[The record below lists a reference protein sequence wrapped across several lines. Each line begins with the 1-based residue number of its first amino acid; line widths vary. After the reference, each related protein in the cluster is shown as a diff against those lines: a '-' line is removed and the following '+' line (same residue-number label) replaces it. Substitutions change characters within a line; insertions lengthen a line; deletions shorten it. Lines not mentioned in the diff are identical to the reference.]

1 MSVQAIQTSNVERV
15 PAVQPGHGA
24 PRGRAEGHA
33 PAAPHDQVQVSEE
46 GRRLSAAASSSA
58 STLSGT
64 ATATESGQG
73 LQLDPRKLRELAGI
87 RAPSDPV
94 RADDR
99 E

>member
-1 MSVQAIQTSNVERV
+1 MSVQAIQSSSVERV
-15 PAVQPGHGA
+15 PAVQPGHGGA
-24 PRGRAEGHA
+24 RGRAEGHA
-33 PAAPHDQVQVSEE
+33 HEAPQDQVQVSEE
-46 GRRLSAAASSSA
+46 GRRLSAAASTSA
-58 STLSGT
+58 STPAGA
-64 ATATESGQG
+64 ATAPESGQG